1 MNAIEKILANHSQ
14 QDVVRPGDVVMV
26 DVDVTVQ
33 FDSARADVLKIA
45 NPEKLVLLHDH
56 MVPAPT
62 VMAANAAKRLREFA
76 ERFKVPNY
84 FPVGKHGISHVLV
97 AQEGYAL
104 PGQILVNADSH
115 TCSSGALNCLA
126 RGMGGPEMLYI
137 LCKGQTWYQVGPT
150 TKVVLEGTLPERVYP
165 RDIIHY
171 LPGTYGDF
179 AGRNLE
185 WYGDGLANIGMDGR
199 LTMATISAE
208 LSAEFS
214 LFPYDDVL
222 ADYLEGRAKWPFEPV
237 FPDDDAEYDQVITI
251 DLSSLEPQIVL
262 PDRVAWN
269 TKGAREVGAEKIKV
283 DQAFIGSCAN
293 GRISDFAI
301 AAEILEGRTIAPGTR
316 MIVTPGSQ
324 DILKEAIQL
333 GYVEILMDAGAV
345 VTSST
350 CGACFGGHMGLL
362 ADGEVCITA
371 STRNFKGRMGSPEAS
386 VYMGSPA
393 TVAASAVTG
402 FITDPRDLEDA

>member
-1 MNAIEKILANHSQ
+1 MGMNAIEKILANHSA

-33 FDSARADVLKIA
+33 FDSARPDILKLA
-45 NPEKLVLLHDH
+45 NPDKVVLVHDH
-56 MVPAPT
+56 VVPAPT
-62 VMAANAAKRLREFA
+62 VQAANNAKRMREFVD
-76 ERFKVPNY
+76 RFGIEHY
-84 FPVGKHGISHVLV
+84 FPVGKHGISHVIV
-97 AQEGYAL
+97 AAEGYAL

-115 TCSSGALNCLA
+115 TCSSGAMNCLA
-126 RGMGGPEMLYI
+126 RGMGGSEMLYI
-137 LCKGQTWYQVGPT
+137 MCKGQTWYLVGPT
-150 TKVVLEGTLPERVYP
+150 TKVVLEGALPERVYP
-165 RDIIHY
+165 RDVIHF
-171 LPGTYGDF
+171 LPGHYGDF

-185 WYGDGLANIGMDGR
+185 WYGAGLSTIGMDGR

-222 ADYLEGRAKWPFEPV
+222 ADYLDGRNKWPFEPA
-237 FPDDDAEYDQVITI
+237 FPDDDAEYEKVIAI
-251 DLSSLEPQIVL
+251 DLSTLEPQVVL
-262 PDRVAWN
+262 PNKVAWN
-269 TKGAREVGAEKIKV
+269 TKGAREVAQDRIKV

-293 GRISDFAI
+293 GRLSDFAV
-301 AAEILEGRTIAPGTR
+301 AAEILEGRTLAHGTR

-324 DILKEAIQL
+324 DILKQAIHL
-333 GYVEILMDAGAV
+333 GYVETLMDAGAV

-362 ADGEVCITA
+362 ADDEVCITA
-371 STRNFKGRMGSPEAS
+371 STRNFQGRMGSPKAS

-402 FITDPRDLEDA
+402 YITDPRDL

>member
-1 MNAIEKILANHSQ
+1 MGMNAIEKILANHSS
-14 QDVVRPGDVVMV
+14 QDTVAPGDVVMV

-33 FDSARADVLKIA
+33 FDSARADILQVAK
-45 NPEKLVLLHDH
+45 PDKLVLLHDH
-56 MVPAPT
+56 VVPAPT
-62 VMAANAAKRLREFA
+62 VMAANHAKRMREFV
-76 ERFKVPNY
+76 ERFGIENY
-84 FPVGKHGISHVLV
+84 FPVGQHGISHVLV
-97 AQEGYAL
+97 ADHGYAL

-115 TCSSGALNCLA
+115 TCSSGAMNCLA
-126 RGMGGPEMLYI
+126 RGMGPSEMLYI
-137 LCKGQTWYQVGPT
+137 ICKGQTWYLVGET
-150 TKVVLEGTLPERVYP
+150 TKVVLEGELPERVYP
-165 RDIIHY
+165 RDVIHY
-171 LPGTYGDF
+171 IPGQYGDF

-185 WYGDGLANIGMDGR
+185 WHGDGLSTIGMDGR

-222 ADYLEGRAKWPFEPV
+222 AEHLEGRAKWPFEPAH
-237 FPDDDAEYDQVITI
+237 PDDDATYDTTITVN
-251 DLSSLEPQIVL
+251 LSELEPQVML
-262 PDRVAWN
+262 PNKVAWN
-269 TKGAREVGAEKIKV
+269 AKPAREVAADEIKV

-293 GRISDFAI
+293 GRLSDFAI
-301 AAEILEGRTIAPGTR
+301 AAEIMDGRQVAPGTR

-324 DILKEAIQL
+324 DILGKAIKA
-333 GYVEILMDAGAV
+333 GYVSTLMDAGAV

-350 CGACFGGHMGLL
+350 CGACYGGHMGLL

-371 STRNFKGRMGSPEAS
+371 STRNFQGRMGSPQAS

-402 FITDPRDLEDA
+402 VITDPRDL

>member
-1 MNAIEKILANHSQ
+1 MGMNAIEKILANHSEQ
-14 QDVVRPGDVVMV
+14 EVVRPGDVVMV

-33 FDSARADVLKIA
+33 FDNARPDILKLA
-45 NPEKLVLLHDH
+45 NPDKLVLLHDH
-56 MVPAPT
+56 VVPAPT
-62 VMAANAAKRLREFA
+62 VQAANNAKRVREFVD
-76 ERFKVPNY
+76 RFGIEHY

-97 AQEGYAL
+97 AAEGYAL

-115 TCSSGALNCLA
+115 TCSSGAMNCLA

-137 LCKGQTWYQVGPT
+137 MCKGETWYQVGPT
-150 TKVVLEGTLPERVYP
+150 TKVVLEGALPDRVYP
-165 RDIIHY
+165 RDIIHF

-185 WYGDGLANIGMDGR
+185 WYGDGLDTIGVDGR

-222 ADYLEGRAKWPFEPV
+222 AEFLEGRNKWAFEPA
-237 FPDDDAEYDQVITI
+237 FPDEDAAYDQEITV
-251 DLSSLEPQIVL
+251 DLSALEPQVVL
-262 PDRVAWN
+262 PNRVAWN
-269 TKGAREVGAEKIKV
+269 VKGAREVAEDRIKV

-293 GRISDFAI
+293 GRLSDFAV
-301 AAEILEGRTIAPGTR
+301 AAEILDGRTLAHGTR

-324 DILKEAIQL
+324 DILKQAIRH
-333 GYVEILMDAGAV
+333 GYVETLMDAGAV
-345 VTSST
+345 VTNST

-371 STRNFKGRMGSPEAS
+371 STRNFQGRMGSPKAS

-393 TVAASAVTG
+393 TVAASAVAG
-402 FITDPRDLEDA
+402 HIIDPRDL

>member
-1 MNAIEKILANHSQ
+1 MGMNAIEKILASHSE

-33 FDSARADVLKIA
+33 FDSARADVLKID
-45 NPEKLVLLHDH
+45 NPEKVVLLHDH
-56 MVPAPT
+56 LVPAPT

-76 ERFKVPNY
+76 ERFQIENY

-97 AQEGYAL
+97 AEEGIAL

-137 LCKGQTWYQVGPT
+137 LCKGQTWYLVGPT
-150 TKVVLEGTLPERVYP
+150 TKVVLEGELSHRVYP
-165 RDIIHY
+165 RDVIHY

-179 AGRNLE
+179 AGQNLE

-222 ADYLEGRAKWPFEPV
+222 AEYVAPRAKWPYEPV
-237 FPDDDAEYDQVITI
+237 FPDDEAEYDQVITVN
-251 DLSSLEPQIVL
+251 LSELEPQIVL

-269 TKGAREVGAEKIKV
+269 TKGAREVGEEKIKI

-301 AAEILEGRTIAPGTR
+301 AAEILEGRSIAPGTR

-324 DILKEAIQL
+324 DILKEAIKL
-333 GYVEILMDAGAV
+333 GYVETLMDAGAV

-402 FITDPRDLEDA
+402 VITDPRDL

>member
-1 MNAIEKILANHSQ
+1 MNAIEKILARHSA
-14 QDVVRPGDVVMV
+14 QDVVRPGEVVMV

-33 FDSARADVLKIA
+33 FDHARTDVLKIA
-45 NPEKLVLLHDH
+45 NPDKLVLLHDH
-56 MVPAPT
+56 VVPAPT
-62 VMAANAAKRLREFA
+62 VQAANNAKKMREFV
-76 ERFKVPNY
+76 ERFGIEHY
-84 FPVGKHGISHVLV
+84 FPVGRHGISHVLV
-97 AQEGYAL
+97 AEEGYAL

-115 TCSSGALNCLA
+115 TCSSGAMNCLA
-126 RGMGGPEMLYI
+126 RGMGPSEMLYI
-137 LCKGQTWYQVGPT
+137 LCKGQTWYLVGTT

-165 RDIIHY
+165 RDVIHH

-185 WYGDGLANIGMDGR
+185 WHGDGLAGIGIDGR

-222 ADYLEGRAKWPFEPV
+222 AEHLEGRAKWPFEPAH
-237 FPDDDAEYDQVITI
+237 PDDDAEYDEVINI
-251 DLSSLEPQIVL
+251 DLSALEPQIVL
-262 PDRVAWN
+262 PNKVAWN
-269 TKGAREVGAEKIKV
+269 TKGAREVADDKIKV

-293 GRISDFAI
+293 GRLSDFAV
-301 AAEILEGRTIAPGTR
+301 AAEILEGRQLAHGTR

-324 DILKEAIQL
+324 DILKQAIRK
-333 GYVEILMDAGAV
+333 GYVETIMDAGAV

-362 ADGEVCITA
+362 ADDEVCITA
-371 STRNFKGRMGSPEAS
+371 STRNFQGRMGSPSAS

-393 TVAASAVTG
+393 TVAASAVAG
-402 FITDPRDLEDA
+402 HIIDPRDL

>member
-1 MNAIEKILANHSQ
+1 MGMNAIEKILANHSEQ
-14 QDVVRPGDVVMV
+14 EVVRPGDVVMV

-33 FDSARADVLKIA
+33 FDSARPDVLKIA
-45 NPEKLVLLHDH
+45 NPDKVVLLHDH
-56 MVPAPT
+56 VVPAPT
-62 VMAANAAKRLREFA
+62 VMAANAAKRLRDFVD
-76 ERFKVPNY
+76 RFQIPNY

-97 AQEGYAL
+97 AEEGIAL

-137 LCKGQTWYQVGPT
+137 LCKGQTWYLVGET
-150 TKVVLEGTLPERVYP
+150 TKVVLEGSLPERVYP
-165 RDIIHY
+165 RDVIHH
-171 LPGTYGDF
+171 LAGAYGDF

-185 WYGDGLANIGMDGR
+185 WYGPGLSTIGMDGR

-214 LFPYDDVL
+214 LFPYDHVL
-222 ADYLEGRAKWPFEPV
+222 AEYVTPRAKWTFEPV

-262 PDRVAWN
+262 PDKVAFN
-269 TKGAREVGAEKIKV
+269 TKGAREVGEERIKV

-301 AAEILEGRTIAPGTR
+301 AAEILHGRTIAPGTR

-324 DILKEAIQL
+324 DILKEAIKL
-333 GYVEILMDAGAV
+333 GYVETLMDAGAV

-371 STRNFKGRMGSPEAS
+371 STRNFKGRMGSPEAK

-393 TVAASAVTG
+393 TVAASAITG
-402 FITDPRDLEDA
+402 VITDPRDL